1 MNAAENA
8 PDERTLRIAVVKT
21 AKRLAEAGLN
31 RGAAGNVSV
40 RCGEGFLITPS
51 GIAYDVLQPEHIVP
65 MDMQGSWEG
74 NLKPSSEWR
83 MHRDIYI
90 THADAGA
97 VIHTH
102 SDHATALACRGEPLP
117 AFHYMVA
124 IAGGEFVDCA
134 PYATFGT
141 EALSRNMLK
150 GLGDRKATLLA
161 HHGLIC
167 YGHDLAEALLI
178 AEEIEGLARQYLIAR
193 AVGPVKSLPP
203 DEMARV
209 LEKFRTY
216 GQQPKGRKETSRP
229 LSDEDSG
236 L

>member
-1 MNAAENA
+1 MNTADASRKQA
-8 PDERTLRIAVVKT
+8 LRAAVVRT
-21 AKRLAEAGLN
+21 ARALAERGLN
-31 RGAAGNVSV
+31 RGAAGNVSA
-40 RCGEGFLITPS
+40 RWRDGFLITPS
-51 GIAYDVLQPEHIVP
+51 GIPYDALQPEQIVHVN
-65 MDMQGSWEG
+65 MQGAWQG
-74 NLKPSSEWR
+74 AWKPSSEWR
-83 MHRDIYI
+83 MHRDIY
-90 THADAGA
+90 ANRPQAGA

-102 SDHATALACRGEPLP
+102 SDYATALACRGEPLP

-167 YGHDLAEALLI
+167 YGCDLAEAFLI

-193 AVGPVKSLPP
+193 AAGPVKPLPP

-216 GQQPKGRKETSRP
+216 GQQPKGRKHASRPETS
-229 LSDEDSG
+229 DDDV
-236 L
+236 